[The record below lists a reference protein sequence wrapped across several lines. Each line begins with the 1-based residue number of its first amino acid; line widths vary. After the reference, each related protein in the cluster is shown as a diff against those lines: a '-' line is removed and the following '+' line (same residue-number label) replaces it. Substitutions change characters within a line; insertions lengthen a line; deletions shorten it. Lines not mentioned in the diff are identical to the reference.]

1 MYKKLLE
8 MKKNKK
14 KGFTLIELIV
24 VIAILVIL
32 AALALPQYNN
42 LKKESAQSVA
52 AANARSVYTAASA
65 TLALHS
71 DFTGGTATDS
81 NDFGKMLGDM
91 EGTAA
96 CTVSDGAVTQATWTG
111 KVGSYN
117 VKGTYDPATPANSK
131 GEIVTGS

>member
-42 LKKESAQSVA
+42 LKKESAEAVA
-52 AANARSVYTAASA
+52 GANARSVYTAAVACEAFEKDPTNGDNLKDMLGSM
-65 TLALHS
+65 
-71 DFTGGTATDS
+71 GGTPSCTVTDGS
-81 NDFGKMLGDM
+81 V
-91 EGTAA
+91 TAA
-96 CTVSDGAVTQATWTG
+96 TWEG
-111 KVGSYN
+111 KVGSFDVTGTYTLTDGP
-117 VKGTYDPATPANSK
+117 KGTVKS
-131 GEIVTGS
+131 

>member
-42 LKKESAQSVA
+42 LKKESAEAVG
-52 AANARSVYTAASA
+52 AANARSVYTAAVA
-65 TLALHS
+65 CEALEQ
-71 DFTGGTATDS
+71 DPTTGDNLT
-81 NDFGKMLGDM
+81 KMLGDGM
-91 EGTAA
+91 AGTATA
-96 CTVSDGAVTQATWTG
+96 TGTGATLKAQWVG
-111 KVGSYN
+111 PVGSFT
-117 VKGTYDPATPANSK
+117 VTATYDATGASTS
-131 GEIVTGS
+131 EAS

>member
-42 LKKESAQSVA
+42 LKKESAEAVG
-52 AANARSVYTAASA
+52 AANARSVYTAAVA
-65 TLALHS
+65 CEALEKNPT
-71 DFTGGTATDS
+71 TGD
-81 NDFGKMLGDM
+81 DLKDMLGDGM
-91 EGTAA
+91 GGTPTA
-96 CTVSDGAVTQATWTG
+96 TGTGATLEAKWVG
-111 KVGSYN
+111 DVGSFT
-117 VKGTYDPATPANSK
+117 VTATYDASGKSEATSTPK
-131 GEIVTGS
+131 K

>member
-42 LKKESAQSVA
+42 LKKESAEAVG
-52 AANARSVYTAASA
+52 AANARSVYTAAVACEALEKDPKTGDNLTDMLGTGIGGTPTATGTGA
-65 TLALHS
+65 TLKAQWVGDVGS
-71 DFTGGTATDS
+71 FTVTATYDAS
-81 NDFGKMLGDM
+81 GKS
-91 EGTAA
+91 E
-96 CTVSDGAVTQATWTG
+96 AT
-111 KVGSYN
+111 S
-117 VKGTYDPATPANSK
+117 TPK
-131 GEIVTGS
+131 K